1 MSASVW
7 KVTKYIGGV
16 VNIRKKTGTGPGVE
30 VP

>member
-16 VNIRKKTGTGPGVE
+16 VNIRKKNGHRSGVE